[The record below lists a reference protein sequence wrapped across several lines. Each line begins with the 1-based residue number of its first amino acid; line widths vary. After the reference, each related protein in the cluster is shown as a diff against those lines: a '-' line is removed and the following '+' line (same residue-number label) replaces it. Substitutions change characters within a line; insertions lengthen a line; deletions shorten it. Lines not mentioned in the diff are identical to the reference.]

1 MNRPGPTRVQPGGN
15 GQEAGSRALAYSKHN
30 VGKKRRETTMAGKAD
45 LRRSRA
51 NNLSIWLL
59 SCTALLA
66 VSASKS
72 MAQSAAAEPGLE
84 DIIVTA
90 EKRAENVQR
99 VPLSIFAV
107 TGEALEA
114 AGVTG

>member
-1 MNRPGPTRVQPGGN
+1 MGRRPVRVRLLTQN
-15 GQEAGSRALAYSKHN
+15 ITLA
-30 VGKKRRETTMAGKAD
+30 KKRRETTMAGKAD

-66 VSASKS
+66 VSACKS

-114 AGVTG
+114 AGVTGPLDLPKLVPS